1 MAPPPPIVCGADS
14 FTAFWDAGK
23 TRSQAEVA
31 CRDHYRTLHGDPTL
45 DRGFLAFPKTAIEQ
59 QQMWVLASLE
69 TWPSG
74 WIAGGASDYGTNG
87 AKAGWAWGDYMDAA
101 DTFHGLRGPNSQAN
115 RQFFTHIATAGWNSA
130 NAAESHHCMVLT
142 NNGGAW
148 ESEDCEST
156 SVKGYI
162 CMLECEWPPTQ
173 NVVATDVCLSALSE
187 ECDNGHISNFCGCP
201 SEAAVIIAQNNDP
214 YYTAPPPPPPAFP
227 PGMAPSPPL
236 VCGAD
241 SFTSFWDAGKT
252 RKQAEVACRDHYRT
266 LHGDPSLDRG
276 FLAFPKDA
284 AEQQQLWVL
293 ASLETWPSGWIAGG
307 ASDYGTNGAK
317 AGWAWGDYM
326 DAADTFHGLR
336 GPNSQAN
343 RQFFTHIATAGWNS
357 ANAAESHHCMVL
369 TNNGGAWQS
378 EDCESTSVKGY
389 ICMLECEWPPTQNVV
404 ATDVCLSALGAE
416 CDNGHISDFCGCP
429 SEAAVIIAQNN
440 DPYYTAPP
448 PPPPAFPPGMAPSP
462 PLVCGADSF
471 TAFWDAGKT
480 RSQAE
485 VACRDHYRTLYNQ
498 PSLDRGFL
506 AFPKDAAEQQYLWV
520 LASLETWPS
529 GWIAGGAAD
538 YGTKGAKAG
547 WAWGD
552 YMDAADTFHG
562 LRGPNSQANRQFFTH
577 IAAAGWNSAN
587 AAESHHCMVLTN
599 NGGAWQSEDCESTSV
614 KGYICMLECEWPPT
628 QNVVATDVCL
638 SALGAECDNGH
649 ISDFCGCPS
658 EAAVIIA
665 QNNDP
670 YYTAP
675 PPPPPAF
682 PPGMAPSPPLVCG
695 ADSFTSF
702 WDAGKTR
709 KQAEVACRDHYRT
722 LHGDPSLD
730 RGFLAFPKDAAE
742 QQYLWTL
749 ASLETWPSGWI
760 AGGAADYGTKGA
772 KAGWAWG
779 DYMDAAD
786 TFHGLRGPN
795 SQANRQFFTHIA
807 AAGWNSANAAE
818 SHHCMVLTN
827 NGGAWQSED
836 CESTS
841 VKGYICMLECE
852 WPPTQNVVA
861 TDVCLSA
868 LSEECDNGHISDFC
882 GCPSEAAVI
891 IAQNNDPYYTAP
903 PPPPPAFP
911 PGMAPAPPMVCGAD
925 SFTSFWDAGKT
936 RSQAE
941 VACRDHYR
949 TLHGDPSLDRGFLA
963 FPKDAAEQQQLW
975 VLASLETWPSGWIAG
990 GASDYGFK
998 GAKAGWAWGDYMDA
1012 ADTFHGL
1019 RGPNSQANRQF
1030 FTHIAA
1036 AGWNSANAA
1045 ESHHCMVLTH
1055 NGGAWQSEDC
1065 ESTNVKG
1072 YICMLEC
1079 EWPPTQNV
1087 VATDVCLSALSEE
1100 CDNGHISDFCGCPS
1114 EAAVIIAQNN
1124 DPYFNPSYA
1133 NGRRLYGKD
1142 GYGYGDETE
1151 HYDEADEELARE
1163 WP

>member
-1 MAPPPPIVCGADS
+1 MRRAEPAAVHGAGAVLPGVPERLRVRQRAHLDLGGLQPAALAGAGGALAAAAPPSPHAPQDTGIGDDLAPHGGFEIWYSDVSAFFGTKARTVLTGQQERTSAYAIDRTERGDYARGRYVTLRIYHPHKRLRLETMEVFGAPTRPARPSRRRPRRRRPRPTLPPPPPPSPPPPSPPPPQPPPPPSPPPPSPQPSPPPPPLPCGADS

-23 TRSQAEVA
+23 TRKQAEVA

-45 DRGFLAFPKTAIEQ
+45 DRGFLAFPK
-59 QQMWVLASLE
+59 
-69 TWPSG
+69 
-74 WIAGGASDYGTNG
+74 
-87 AKAGWAWGDYMDAA
+87 
-101 DTFHGLRGPNSQAN
+101 
-115 RQFFTHIATAGWNSA
+115 
-130 NAAESHHCMVLT
+130 
-142 NNGGAW
+142 
-148 ESEDCEST
+148 
-156 SVKGYI
+156 
-162 CMLECEWPPTQ
+162 
-173 NVVATDVCLSALSE
+173 
-187 ECDNGHISNFCGCP
+187 
-201 SEAAVIIAQNNDP
+201 
-214 YYTAPPPPPPAFP
+214 
-227 PGMAPSPPL
+227 
-236 VCGAD
+236 
-241 SFTSFWDAGKT
+241 
-252 RKQAEVACRDHYRT
+252 
-266 LHGDPSLDRG
+266 
-276 FLAFPKDA
+276 DA
-284 AEQQQLWVL
+284 AEQQYLWVL

-404 ATDVCLSALGAE
+404 ATDVCLSAL
-416 CDNGHISDFCGCP
+416 
-429 SEAAVIIAQNN
+429 SE
-440 DPYYTAPP
+440 
-448 PPPPAFPPGMAPSP
+448 
-462 PLVCGADSF
+462 
-471 TAFWDAGKT
+471 
-480 RSQAE
+480 
-485 VACRDHYRTLYNQ
+485 
-498 PSLDRGFL
+498 
-506 AFPKDAAEQQYLWV
+506 
-520 LASLETWPS
+520 
-529 GWIAGGAAD
+529 
-538 YGTKGAKAG
+538 
-547 WAWGD
+547 
-552 YMDAADTFHG
+552 
-562 LRGPNSQANRQFFTH
+562 
-577 IAAAGWNSAN
+577 
-587 AAESHHCMVLTN
+587 
-599 NGGAWQSEDCESTSV
+599 
-614 KGYICMLECEWPPT
+614 
-628 QNVVATDVCL
+628 
-638 SALGAECDNGH
+638 ECDNGH

-709 KQAEVACRDHYRT
+709 SQAEVACRDHYRT

-742 QQYLWTL
+742 QQQLWVL

-760 AGGAADYGTKGA
+760 AGGASDYGTKGA

-807 AAGWNSANAAE
+807 TAGWNSANAAE

-911 PGMAPAPPMVCGAD
+911 PGMAPSPPLVCGAD

-990 GASDYGFK
+990 GASDYGTK

-1030 FTHIAA
+1030 FTHIAT

-1045 ESHHCMVLTH
+1045 ESHHCMVLTN

-1065 ESTNVKG
+1065 ESTSVKG

-1124 DPYFNPSYA
+1124 DPYFNPS
-1133 NGRRLYGKD
+1133 
-1142 GYGYGDETE
+1142 
-1151 HYDEADEELARE
+1151 
-1163 WP
+1163 